1 MTQLINPEVLEYAD
15 AHTTAPPAH
24 LEEVDAS
31 TKADFPAWGMMV
43 GRQEGRFLEML
54 VFALQATSVLEIG
67 TFTGYSSIAMASGL
81 AKGGAIISL
90 EVDPHHAKV
99 ARGNIAAAGYES
111 HISVIEGPALR
122 SLEELQGPFDL
133 VFIDADKVSYD
144 AYYEAVLPKL
154 AAHGLIVVDNTLQSG
169 RRSGLRGAPPR
180 ERPGAARL
188 QRQGRQRRPRRLRA
202 HDRPRRRD
210 PDPPRHYRA
219 GPALTEGPPAC
230 STTTSTC
237 GRTRSTRRRCA
248 WTSWPRTASGPR
260 RPG

>member
-15 AHTTAPPAH
+15 AHTTAPAAT
-24 LEEVDAS
+24 LEVVDAS
-31 TKADFPAWGMMV
+31 TKADFAAWGMMV

-67 TFTGYSSIAMASGL
+67 TFTGYSAIAMATGL
-81 AKGGAIISL
+81 AKGGSIISL

-111 HISVIEGPALR
+111 YVSVIEGPALR
-122 SLEELQGPFDL
+122 SLAELQGPFDL

-169 RRSGLRGAPPR
+169 GVLASEKHPHESAQALRAFNDKVVNDPRVVCVLTTVRDGVTLIRRA
-180 ERPGAARL
+180 GAAL
-188 QRQGRQRRPRRLRA
+188 PR
-202 HDRPRRRD
+202 
-210 PDPPRHYRA
+210 
-219 GPALTEGPPAC
+219 
-230 STTTSTC
+230 S
-237 GRTRSTRRRCA
+237 
-248 WTSWPRTASGPR
+248 
-260 RPG
+260 